1 MEGVLLPIEFR
12 HFLDLDHSFAMSI
25 ESTMSTPLPQPET
38 FMEKAKRKIREEP
51 LVTAGTDKR
60 LLFLAFVTSGILSPF
75 PFVHV
80 MWYTWASYLCC
91 RCIIDMSRSLYGD

>member
-1 MEGVLLPIEFR
+1 MEGVYACQLNAFT
-12 HFLDLDHSFAMSI
+12 FLDLDHSFAMSI

-60 LLFLAFVTSGILSPF
+60 SLFLAQ
-75 PFVHV
+75 H
-80 MWYTWASYLCC
+80 
-91 RCIIDMSRSLYGD
+91 